1 LRSQNMLGPAAGSG
15 DTASIWAARIE
26 RTQMKLSGAVIVI
39 SSTVLVLYS
48 SSGFSQQRAG
58 SSAVTTNTSSRQTQ
72 PFQPFLPPPTAT
84 TRNIGSPTVQP
95 SSGVRVKSTPVEQE
109 IAGFIIG
116 PTDLC
121 GR

>member
-1 LRSQNMLGPAAGSG
+1 
-15 DTASIWAARIE
+15 
-26 RTQMKLSGAVIVI
+26 MKLSGAVIVI

-58 SSAVTTNTSSRQTQ
+58 SSAASTSSSTSSTGSSAATTNTSSRQTQ

-95 SSGVRVKSTPVEQE
+95 SSGVRVECTPVEQE